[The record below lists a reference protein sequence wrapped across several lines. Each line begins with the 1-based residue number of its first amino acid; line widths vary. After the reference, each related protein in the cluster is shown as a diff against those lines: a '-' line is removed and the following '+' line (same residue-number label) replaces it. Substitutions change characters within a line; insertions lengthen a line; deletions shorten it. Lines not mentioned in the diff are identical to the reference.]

1 MVFFFRFITA
11 LVLLSK
17 VRRYAAQLMMVF
29 FLLVAAFQIQA
40 QSVSDSVLTFDLRI
54 SNHLFIPATLTV
66 PANTR
71 FRLRV
76 INEDKTPE
84 EFESAALNREKV
96 IMGGSEGIIFLG
108 PLAPGEYG
116 FFGEFNPR
124 TAQGRLIVELP

>member
-1 MVFFFRFITA
+1 MSFIHART
-11 LVLLSK
+11 
-17 VRRYAAQLMMVF
+17 
-29 FLLVAAFQIQA
+29 QA
-40 QSVSDSVLTFDLRI
+40 QGSDGIPTIDLRI
-54 SNHLFIPATLTV
+54 RNHLFIPAQLTV

-96 IMGGSEGIIFLG
+96 IMGESEGVIFLG
-108 PLAPGEYG
+108 PLPVGEYS

-124 TAQGRLIVELP
+124 TAQGRLIAASLQGSESHD

>member
-1 MVFFFRFITA
+1 MIRACLPGARCAGYGRYRPGFSHMFVMV
-11 LVLLSK
+11 LMLGYSSLL
-17 VRRYAAQLMMVF
+17 
-29 FLLVAAFQIQA
+29 QA
-40 QSVSDSVLTFDLRI
+40 QNSGDLLTIDLRI
-54 SNHLFIPATLTV
+54 RNHLFVPAQLSV

-108 PLAPGEYG
+108 PLLPGVYG

-124 TAQGRLIVELP
+124 TAQGRLIAESP

>member
-1 MVFFFRFITA
+1 MTRILLHRTVLSGLLVFM
-11 LVLLSK
+11 LPVWLLSET
-17 VRRYAAQLMMVF
+17 
-29 FLLVAAFQIQA
+29 QA
-40 QSVSDSVLTFDLRI
+40 QTDNTVLTVDVRI
-54 SNHLFIPATLTV
+54 SKHLFIPAQVIV

-96 IMGGSEGIIFLG
+96 IMGESEGIIFLG
-108 PLAPGEYG
+108 PLAPGEYS

-124 TAQGRLIVELP
+124 TAQGRLIAQTPSETPGYD